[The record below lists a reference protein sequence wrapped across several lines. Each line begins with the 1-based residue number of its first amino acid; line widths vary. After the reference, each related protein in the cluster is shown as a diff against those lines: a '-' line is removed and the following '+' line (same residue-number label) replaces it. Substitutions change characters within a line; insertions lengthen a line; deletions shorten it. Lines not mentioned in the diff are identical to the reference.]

1 MVDKEYIKR
10 RLEEFRRRC
19 RERGLRI
26 TPQRLEVFRVVT
38 SSEEHPDAET
48 ILRKVRRAI
57 PNISLDSVYR
67 IIYMLESEGMI
78 SRVPASS
85 DRLRF
90 DGNTEKHHHFI
101 CSECGVIM
109 DFESEKID
117 NLPVPGEVESWGV
130 VESRHMMVRGVCRDC
145 LAKRSKTPLNT
156 KG

>member
-1 MVDKEYIKR
+1 MVYKEYIER
-10 RLEEFRRRC
+10 RMEEFRRMC

-48 ILRKVRRAI
+48 ILKQVRRNI

-90 DGNTEKHHHFI
+90 DGNADKHHHFI

-117 NLPVPGEVESWGV
+117 NMPVPGEVGSWGII
-130 VESRHMMVRGVCRDC
+130 ESRHLMVQGVCRDC
-145 LAKRSKTPLNT
+145 LAKRGRAVEN
-156 KG
+156 